1 MKTYIIGLCIGTLLV
16 GAGLCVM
23 PGSAAGFVISAYL
36 SITLVLVVA
45 GRKCLWM
52 SPAVVGVIFGAVT
65 VSTLGVIA
73 NTYFFTKG
81 GSLPAPLLENLDMN
95 IDWHQAMDRMH
106 GVDNPDRVAGRAY
119 SDFIAVVCTLFG
131 CNIAVPMMFNV
142 LFYGLALLTMG
153 QIAWLATDDR
163 KAARVTVIA
172 AACMCYLLAQSMTL
186 IKDAGCTLLMALAAM
201 LMLRWS
207 RRENA
212 PGLWITLAMIAV
224 IVASAVMR
232 HVAGIYIAIGAGIF
246 MLSDSNKKHGGA
258 YLLAIIVGV
267 AVSIML
273 QDHRTNV
280 THVIQSPE
288 EASFIDNSNNTRAFD
303 VMMDTTEGSEK
314 LTMARRLLWLP
325 VSVVVQFLVP
335 FPWNFLYHTNY
346 GPSMALAH
354 VAYPWYLAGAL
365 ILYWIFGCMR
375 TAPRRMKA
383 IVIWGVILTIATA
396 FATTGR
402 VSRYCLPLLPLLLP
416 AAAVVAT
423 QCLRR
428 RSLWIWLAVFT
439 ALLIPTLIICHHL
452 QGQYM

>member
-81 GSLPAPLLENLDMN
+81 GTLPAPLLENLDMN

-186 IKDAGCTLLMALAAM
+186 IKDVGCTLLMALAAM

-232 HVAGIYIAIGAGIF
+232 HVAGIYIAIGTGIF
-246 MLSDSNKKHGGA
+246 MLSDSNKKHRGA

-288 EASFIDNSNNTRAFD
+288 DASFIDNSNNTRAFD

-423 QCLRR
+423 QYLRR

>member
-81 GSLPAPLLENLDMN
+81 GTLPAPLLENLDMN

-186 IKDAGCTLLMALAAM
+186 IKDVGCTLLMALAAM

-232 HVAGIYIAIGAGIF
+232 HVAGIYIAIGTGIF
-246 MLSDSNKKHGGA
+246 MLSDSNKKHRGA

-423 QCLRR
+423 QYLRR